1 MRLLLAL
8 SLFLRRASWSP
19 APEWTAADARALATF
34 LATPAGAKLQTILR
48 NEITAAN
55 ERAAMKAAP
64 FECGWAC
71 GYRGLFAWFQSLS
84 QPADSPAEPDPEIAA
99 GLEHL
104 FP

>member
-1 MRLLLAL
+1 MRTLRALL
-8 SLFLRRASWSP
+8 LFLRRVNWTP

-34 LATPAGAKLQTILR
+34 LHTPAGAKLQSILHQ
-48 NEITAAN
+48 EIAAAN

-84 QPADSPAEPDPEIAA
+84 VPVEPPEGPDAD
-99 GLEHL
+99 LEHL